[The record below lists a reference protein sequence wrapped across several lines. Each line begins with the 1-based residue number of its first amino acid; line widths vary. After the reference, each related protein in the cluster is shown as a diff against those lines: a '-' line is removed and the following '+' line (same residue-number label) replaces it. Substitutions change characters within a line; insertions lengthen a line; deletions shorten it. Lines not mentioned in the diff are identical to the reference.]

1 MKRRRSNGCPS
12 SSAPAPSFRAS
23 RSRRARPRRRKGP
36 LELHVYP
43 GQDCSG
49 QLYWDD
55 GVSIRGDSLR
65 QTVRCT
71 LGKDG
76 IMLHFDKREGSF
88 RPWWKQIAV
97 TVHGWSGP
105 AKVRGVA
112 DVETD
117 AERRTVRFVIPDQKR
132 ASDFVLS
139 RF

>member
-1 MKRRRSNGCPS
+1 M
-12 SSAPAPSFRAS
+12 FVRAG
-23 RSRRARPRRRKGP
+23 AIIPRQPLTQSTSETPNGP

-55 GVSIRGDSLR
+55 GVSIRGASLR

-112 DVETD
+112 NVETD